1 MEIGRRELLG
11 GATSLGLASMV
22 GPLGSIPAGA
32 EDLGQS
38 HDRWH
43 PFTRSLLERAS
54 RAGRELDRPRV
65 ERILYEVAEEHGR
78 PVIKWTESAERAFEH
93 LRRYSLDE
101 LTQMPTARLW
111 SPPWTLPILDNDR
124 AERSFDVYW
133 HATQVLSVEEYG
145 TALIAPKLASKSLA
159 IASLSDPESIFET
172 RAVAAE
178 IGWIETCL
186 PAVAARA
193 IRAVEDLL
201 SDGHAEGS
209 ESIYHQLRA
218 FEAFEHGLL
227 ATWETPDGLVCVPRH
242 V

>member
-1 MEIGRRELLG
+1 MH
-11 GATSLGLASMV
+11 
-22 GPLGSIPAGA
+22 GP
-32 EDLGQS
+32 
-38 HDRWH
+38 
-43 PFTRSLLERAS
+43 
-54 RAGRELDRPRV
+54 
-65 ERILYEVAEEHGR
+65 
-78 PVIKWTESAERAFEH
+78 PVIKWMVDPARAFEH

-111 SPPWTLPILDNDR
+111 SSPALLPVADNDT

-133 HATQVLSVEEYG
+133 HATQVLDVEGHGRE
-145 TALIAPKLASKSLA
+145 LLAPKLASRGRAMS
-159 IASLSDPESIFET
+159 SQSDPESIFET

-218 FEAFEHGLL
+218 FEAFEYGLL

>member
-1 MEIGRRELLG
+1 MCIGTPLRSWTWKGTGASCWRR
-11 GATSLGLASMV
+11 S
-22 GPLGSIPAGA
+22 
-32 EDLGQS
+32 
-38 HDRWH
+38 W
-43 PFTRSLLERAS
+43 
-54 RAGRELDRPRV
+54 RP
-65 ERILYEVAEEHGR
+65 G
-78 PVIKWTESAERAFEH
+78 
-93 LRRYSLDE
+93 
-101 LTQMPTARLW
+101 
-111 SPPWTLPILDNDR
+111 
-124 AERSFDVYW
+124 
-133 HATQVLSVEEYG
+133 
-145 TALIAPKLASKSLA
+145 
-159 IASLSDPESIFET
+159 ESIFET

-218 FEAFEHGLL
+218 FEAFEYGLL